1 MEIIKEDILLNYEEI
16 LKAFQEKEFHID
28 DYISVVVESKDI
40 REKLIQNLIEQTHI
54 NVYYRSYYLINAVSL
69 TNPELFYEYWDLFV
83 SLRYHK
89 NSYHRNIFHWIITNL
104 IPVDSQNKFDKI
116 KKEYFS
122 QIKDVKVLTG
132 LEAMKDIIIMS
143 QYRPD
148 LEEEIIS
155 LFIDENMIKD
165 YTDKQKDRFH
175 FYSMEYFESLL
186 DRKKDER
193 LLDFI
198 KTCLNA
204 KNTTTAK
211 KAKQILKKYTY

>member
-104 IPVDSQNKFDKI
+104 IPVDNK
-116 KKEYFS
+116 
-122 QIKDVKVLTG
+122 
-132 LEAMKDIIIMS
+132 
-143 QYRPD
+143 
-148 LEEEIIS
+148 
-155 LFIDENMIKD
+155 
-165 YTDKQKDRFH
+165 H
-175 FYSMEYFESLL
+175 
-186 DRKKDER
+186 
-193 LLDFI
+193 
-198 KTCLNA
+198 
-204 KNTTTAK
+204 
-211 KAKQILKKYTY
+211 

>member
-155 LFIDENMIKD
+155 LFLDENMIKD

-175 FYSMEYFESLL
+175 FYG
-186 DRKKDER
+186 
-193 LLDFI
+193 
-198 KTCLNA
+198 
-204 KNTTTAK
+204 
-211 KAKQILKKYTY
+211 